1 MPRQKAIDDRMRHPS
16 CISYRVFCV
25 LERIERHA
33 AAKLGVIGA
42 NDANV
47 MLMKYQ
53 ALQETGAEIVKEPD
67 GKIDCAGAERRTR
80 VVQRDRQYARRRAWR
95 FLLEETQQWRQ

>member
-1 MPRQKAIDDRMRHPS
+1 MPRQKTIDDRMRHSS
-16 CISYRVFCV
+16 CISYRVFCIF
-25 LERIERHA
+25 EGIKRHA

-53 ALQETGAEIVKEPD
+53 ALQEPGAEIVKEPD
-67 GKIDCAGAERRTR
+67 SKVDCAGAKRRTR
-80 VVQRDRQYARRRAWR
+80 VVQRDRQYPRRGARR
-95 FLLEETQQWRQ
+95 FVLEKMQ